1 MSELTPDDLI
11 KAWQMQDEISDIAT
25 KMLQAGIE
33 LGVRQAGI
41 QLMETYMAKDGELG
55 PKEFEDAMDKAEK
68 ITKEITKEIIE
79 KRINDVR
86 GS

>member
-11 KAWQMQDEISDIAT
+11 KAWEMQDEISDIAT

-41 QLMETYMAKDGELG
+41 QLMKTYMAKDGDLG
-55 PKEFEDAMDKAEK
+55 PKDFEDSMDRAEK
-68 ITKEITKEIIE
+68 ITKEIIK
-79 KRINDVR
+79 KRIDDVR
-86 GS
+86 GA

>member
-11 KAWQMQDEISDIAT
+11 KAWEMQDEISDIAT

-41 QLMETYMAKDGELG
+41 QLMKTYMAKDGDLG
-55 PKEFEDAMDKAEK
+55 PKDFEDSMDQAEK
-68 ITKEITKEIIE
+68 ITKEIIK
-79 KRINDVR
+79 KRIDDVR
-86 GS
+86 GA